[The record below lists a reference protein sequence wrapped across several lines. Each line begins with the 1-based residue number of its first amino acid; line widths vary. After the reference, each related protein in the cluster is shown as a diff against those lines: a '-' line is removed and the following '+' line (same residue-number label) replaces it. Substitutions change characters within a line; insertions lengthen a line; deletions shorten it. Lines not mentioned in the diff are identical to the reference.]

1 MAGLSLFGVA
11 GDNTHRHRLENDPMC
26 GLVTGGREECWWDC
40 HTEIREFTWRP
51 WEEAEFVV
59 HITNPSC
66 LEDCYPPDHCLS
78 SLLAD
83 YKAAGGVCQG
93 SFLDV
98 TFPGLYPVSD
108 KPCEL
113 HEDDGYYY
121 DYEVRTGLC
130 SQQTEELLLDQENC
144 IHPLVS
150 QTFDI
155 WQTTDDLIYSLC
167 SADIYNDF
175 VPQPL
180 TQRSV
185 KRQNKK
191 KKKKE
196 KIKKRN
202 RNKHKL
208 NPIEYV
214 EVGRGF

>member
-1 MAGLSLFGVA
+1 M
-11 GDNTHRHRLENDPMC
+11 
-26 GLVTGGREECWWDC
+26 
-40 HTEIREFTWRP
+40 
-51 WEEAEFVV
+51 
-59 HITNPSC
+59 
-66 LEDCYPPDHCLS
+66 
-78 SLLAD
+78 
-83 YKAAGGVCQG
+83 
-93 SFLDV
+93 
-98 TFPGLYPVSD
+98 SD

-113 HEDDGYYY
+113 HEDDGYYD

-180 TQRSV
+180 TQNSV

-191 KKKKE
+191 KKKKKKK

-214 EVGRGF
+214 EVGRNF